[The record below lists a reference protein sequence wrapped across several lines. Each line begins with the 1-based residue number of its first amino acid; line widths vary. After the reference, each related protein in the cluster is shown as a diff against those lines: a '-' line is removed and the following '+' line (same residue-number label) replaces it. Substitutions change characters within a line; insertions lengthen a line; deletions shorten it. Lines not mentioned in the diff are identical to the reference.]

1 MVKKMSGDIKRGK
14 RVFAKCKACHI
25 TKKDEGN
32 SAGPNLYGMFGRQA
46 GRAEDFRYSP
56 AMKKSNLI
64 WTEAN
69 VQKFIAGPLLMMPG
83 TRMDFRGISSAEDR
97 DALIAYLRSVTTG
110 Q

>member
-1 MVKKMSGDIKRGK
+1 
-14 RVFAKCKACHI
+14 
-25 TKKDEGN
+25 
-32 SAGPNLYGMFGRQA
+32 
-46 GRAEDFRYSP
+46 
-56 AMKKSNLI
+56 MKKSNLI